1 MNCSGLTSVTIP
13 SSVTSIGSNAFYG
26 CSLLTSITIPN
37 SVTSIGGSAF
47 DATAWYTNQPNGVVY
62 AGTIVYKYKGS
73 MPASTSITLNAGTT
87 GIAGNAFSSCTGL
100 TSITIPSSVT
110 SIGSSAFMNC
120 YGLTSITIPSAV
132 TSIGDM
138 TFEECSG
145 LTTLTCLSSTPPT
158 LGYSCFGLRTT
169 ITDVYVP
176 SVAAVSDYKASSWG
190 TTFTGNIIKKV
201 LTITSSS
208 DGNWNVGTNWSGGMV
223 PTTGQAVVIANN
235 ISLDVN
241 ASVSDL
247 TIGTGF
253 SLTVNAGKQLTV
265 STTLTNNGALELLS
279 DADNGT
285 ATILTP
291 ATLSGTGTYS
301 VQQYL
306 TAGRNWYVSSPVA
319 SAPKSVINTKGS
331 NVYCFN
337 EEIGVWA
344 DTVTAFLPLKG
355 YVAAVT
361 YTGPVT
367 FTGGKLNTGPISD
380 ATLTATEGTYRG
392 FHLVGNPYPSYIN
405 WVMATKTNLEPSIWY
420 RTKNASGNPVFDT
433 FGATSLLGTH
443 NNNNSSI
450 DVTRYIAPMQ
460 AVWVRVN
467 TGTTGTVGFDNNM
480 CSHNDQTAPTNRLKA
495 LDVTTQQVLRLQVS
509 NGINS
514 DEAVILFN
522 TNAADGY
529 DGYDSPKMS
538 NNIATIPEIYTLAG
552 SEHVVING
560 LNSVNA
566 NPALTLGFTTGAA
579 NTFTIKA
586 TEISNFEEGTK
597 IVLKDNLLN
606 TEKELTVGTD
616 YRFSSP
622 VTSTATR
629 FTILFKTIANATAVD
644 NDKAETLAVFQQDGH
659 ITINRNNALP
669 GIVTVY
675 NAMGKK
681 LTGVS
686 TTGTDTELNMNF
698 VPGIY
703 LVTVTVG
710 GNNTTKKIL
719 IK

>member
-1 MNCSGLTSVTIP
+1 
-13 SSVTSIGSNAFYG
+13 
-26 CSLLTSITIPN
+26 
-37 SVTSIGGSAF
+37 
-47 DATAWYTNQPNGVVY
+47 VVY

-100 TSITIPSSVT
+100 TSITIPSTVI

-120 YGLTSITIPSAV
+120 YGLTSITIPSSV

-158 LGYSCFGLRTT
+158 LGYSCFGL
-169 ITDVYVP
+169 ITAIKDVYVP
-176 SVAAVSDYKASSWG
+176 SDAAVTAYKANAGWNEAFSA
-190 TTFTGNIIKKV
+190 TIIKKA

-208 DGNWNVGTNWSGGMV
+208 AGNWSASDTWSGNVV
-223 PTTGQAVVIANN
+223 PTTGQSVVLSHN

-265 STTLTNNGALELLS
+265 STTLTNNGALNLLS
-279 DADNGT
+279 DATGT

-306 TAGRNWYVSSPVA
+306 TSGRNWYMSSPVE
-319 SAPKSVINTKGS
+319 SAQRSIFDAIAP
-331 NVYCFN
+331 NVYSFN
-337 EEIGVWA
+337 EVAGNW
-344 DTVTAFLPLKG
+344 DDPVTALSPLKG

-361 YTGPVT
+361 STGPVT
-367 FTGGKLNTGPISD
+367 FTGGKLNAGSISD
-380 ATLTATEGTYRG
+380 ATLTATAGPYRG
-392 FHLVGNPYPSYIN
+392 FHLVGNPYPSYTN
-405 WVMATKTNLEPSIWY
+405 WVMATKTNLEQSIWY

-433 FGATSLLGTH
+433 FGAISHLGTH

-450 DVTRYIAPMQ
+450 DVTEFIAPMQ

-467 TGTTGTVGFDNNM
+467 TGTTGTVGFDNSM
-480 CSHNDQTAPTNRLKA
+480 RSHNDQTIPTNRLKA
-495 LDVTTQQVLRLQVS
+495 PANRLKVPAATTQQVLRLQVS

-514 DEAVILFN
+514 DEAIILFN

-529 DGYDSPKMS
+529 DAYDSPKMS

-552 SEHVVING
+552 SEQVVING
-560 LNSVNA
+560 LSSVNV
-566 NPALTLGFTTGAA
+566 NPELTLGFTTGAA

-597 IVLKDNLLN
+597 IILKDNLLD
-606 TEKELTVGTD
+606 TEKELTIGTD
-616 YRFSSP
+616 YSFSSP
-622 VTSTATR
+622 ITTTDTR
-629 FTILFKTIANATAVD
+629 FTVLFKTAGIITAFD
-644 NDKAETLAVFQQDGH
+644 NNKAETLTVFQQNGH
-659 ITINRNNALP
+659 ITINSNNALP
-669 GIVTVY
+669 GTVTVY
-675 NAMGKK
+675 NAMGQK
-681 LTGVS
+681 LIGVP
-686 TTGTDTELNMNF
+686 TTGTNTVLNRNF
-698 VPGIY
+698 VPGVY

-719 IK
+719 IN